1 MTRVGNVVRT
11 IVLPR
16 WKSLLV
22 GLGLVTINRLCGLV
36 LPGSTK
42 VLIDQV
48 IPGRDSSLLT
58 TVVIVVGAAMTVQ
71 ALSAFLITRWIGIEA
86 QRLIAEMRAKVQR
99 HVVHLPVG
107 YFDNTKSGALVSRI
121 MTDADGVRNLVGT
134 GLIQLVGGMITAVVS
149 LVILVRIDAVLT
161 AVAIVPLV
169 VFGVIS
175 MKAFAYIRPIFRERS
190 KIRAEV
196 TGRLTESLGGI
207 RVVKGFHAEE
217 AEKRV
222 FEAGVQRIF
231 ENVKRT
237 MTASSVVTGAA
248 TFLMGM
254 AMVLIMHIGGGMLID
269 DRLTTGDFVSFTLY
283 LGFLI
288 MPIVQMSSIGTQLTE
303 AFAGLDRMEE
313 LLAEPREGDEPGR
326 TIELPNLRGDISVDN
341 LSFSYG
347 EGIEILH
354 DISLKAP
361 AGTVTALVGSSGSGK
376 TTLAG
381 LIASFLTPTTGTVKI
396 DGVDLA
402 TVELSSYRRRLG
414 VVLQDDF
421 LFEGSIRTNIRFSR
435 ADATD
440 EDVHAAALAA
450 HVLEFTDRFEEGL
463 ETIIGERGI
472 KLSGG
477 QRQRVSIARALLAD
491 PQVLI
496 LDEATS
502 SLDTESEALIQLS
515 LSTLMQN
522 RTSIVIAHRLSTIRA
537 ADQILVLEHG
547 RIVERGTHDELI
559 EKHGRYFDLY
569 TYQARI

>member
-1 MTRVGNVVRT
+1 MTRVGKVART

-48 IPGRDSSLLT
+48 IPDRDASLLT
-58 TVVIVVGAAMTVQ
+58 TVVIFVGAAMTVQ
-71 ALSAFLITRWIGIEA
+71 ALSAFLVTRWIGIEA
-86 QRLIAEMRAKVQR
+86 QRLIAEMRAKVQQ

-134 GLIQLVGGMITAVVS
+134 GLIQLVGGLLTAIVS

-169 VFGVIS
+169 VFGLVS

-222 FEAGVQRIF
+222 FETGVHRIF

-237 MTASSVVTGAA
+237 MTASSIVTGSA

-254 AMVLIMHIGGGMLID
+254 AMVLIMHVGGGMMID
-269 DRLTTGDFVSFTLY
+269 ERLSTGDFVSFTLY

-303 AFAGLDRMEE
+303 AFAGLDRVEE

-326 TIELPNLRGDISVDN
+326 TNELANLRGDISVKD

-347 EGIEILH
+347 SGVDVLH
-354 DISLKAP
+354 DISLEAP

-381 LIASFLTPTTGTVKI
+381 LIASFLTPTSGTVSI

-402 TVELSSYRRRLG
+402 TVKISSYRQRLG

-421 LFEGSIRTNIRFSR
+421 LFEGTIRENIRFSR
-435 ADATD
+435 AGATD
-440 EDVHAAALAA
+440 DEVQAAAQSA
-450 HVLEFTDRFEEGL
+450 HVLEFTDGFEKGL

-515 LSTLMQN
+515 LTTLMQN

-537 ADQILVLEHG
+537 ADQIVVLEHG
-547 RIVERGTHDELI
+547 RIVERGSHDTLI
-559 EKHGRYFDLY
+559 ASQGRYFDLH